1 MDTRVGI
8 SGSHR
13 LNFGELMGSRREIVN
28 LIRATGQI
36 PTAADYTQLEI
47 AILNHC
53 IVDNEYVFHENS
65 RVMSFE

>member
-1 MDTRVGI
+1 MDSRVSV

-13 LNFGELMGSRREIVN
+13 LNFHELMAPRRELVT

-36 PTAADYTQLEI
+36 PSASDDTQLQI

-53 IVDNEYVFHENS
+53 VMDNEYVFHENS
-65 RVMSFE
+65 RVLSFE